1 MVRNAKGNSAMT
13 AKYRSHK
20 YDRKRIR
27 RTIAKYGKYAFLNSA
42 Q

>member
-1 MVRNAKGNSAMT
+1 MT

-27 RTIAKYGKYAFLNSA
+27 RTIAKYGKFAFLNSA